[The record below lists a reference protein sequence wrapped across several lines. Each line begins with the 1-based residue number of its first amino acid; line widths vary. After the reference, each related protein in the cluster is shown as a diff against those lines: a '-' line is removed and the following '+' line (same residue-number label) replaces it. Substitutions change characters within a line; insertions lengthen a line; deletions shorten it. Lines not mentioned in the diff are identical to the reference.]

1 MNKSVKYIL
10 WVHFCLLVIILLNWI
25 IEITTV
31 YNLSRLFEAIAKS
44 LFVFTGLAFFFLN
57 LKKIKSLSLYFY
69 AFPFWTVLVSIG
81 TFTKG
86 MLGEMM
92 IMLLLNPIW
101 PNGLIAQYDDI
112 LIYDNSEGF
121 MAMCCPYKVTE
132 RQYILFE
139 KEVGE
144 FQLIETLDPKK
155 AIVKNSKDWVI
166 LIFSNKNG
174 DEETVELQKH
184 TD

>member
-1 MNKSVKYIL
+1 
-10 WVHFCLLVIILLNWI
+10 
-25 IEITTV
+25 
-31 YNLSRLFEAIAKS
+31 
-44 LFVFTGLAFFFLN
+44 
-57 LKKIKSLSLYFY
+57 
-69 AFPFWTVLVSIG
+69 
-81 TFTKG
+81 
-86 MLGEMM
+86 M

-132 RQYILFE
+132 RQYLLFE

-155 AIVKNSKDWVI
+155 AIVKNLAKIMDSEGGWRK
-166 LIFSNKNG
+166 SNTCKARKRANPG
-174 DEETVELQKH
+174 Q
-184 TD
+184 